1 MIRWRRERENDTAE
15 APDRNKTPSK
25 NHIAAGTS
33 CRSEDV
39 PLHGPEK
46 EKKKRRRPQSDFLS
60 LLACGQE
67 TGHKVSSALQS
78 HKNNKKSA

>member
-1 MIRWRRERENDTAE
+1 MEERQEDTAE
-15 APDRNKTPSK
+15 APDGTKHQAK
-25 NHIAAGTS
+25 NHIAARTS
-33 CRSEDV
+33 YRSEDV

-46 EKKKRRRPQSDFLS
+46 KKKKKRRRPQSDFLS

-67 TGHKVSSALQS
+67 TGHKVSSAPQS

>member
-1 MIRWRRERENDTAE
+1 MEEREEDTAE
-15 APDRNKTPSK
+15 APDGTKHQAK
-25 NHIAAGTS
+25 NHIAARTS

-46 EKKKRRRPQSDFLS
+46 KKKRRRPQSDFLS
-60 LLACGQE
+60 LLACRQE